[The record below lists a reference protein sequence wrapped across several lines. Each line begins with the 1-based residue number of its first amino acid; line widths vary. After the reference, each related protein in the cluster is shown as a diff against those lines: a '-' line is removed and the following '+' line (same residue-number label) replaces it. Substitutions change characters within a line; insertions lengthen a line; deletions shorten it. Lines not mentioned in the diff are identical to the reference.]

1 MGKRSPG
8 VTTAR
13 KHLRHR
19 RFHHSA
25 LAAGPGVP
33 LLGRMSAAENSA
45 PVSPRGVDAGPMAVA
60 PEVVGQ
66 PLAEPWRRFAG
77 IVIDLALIGLL
88 SQLSRPWLSLATGGM
103 LLVLFGNSAA
113 APLALKLVRNLCRGL
128 GGGLILVSILAIGH
142 APFLRDSGLNLEA
155 LTSER
160 PPSTAMRETLYLSPN
175 PTSGELREATD
186 KLQQQVEELK
196 KENRELQRASG
207 SWGYQIRS
215 FLTALGVTFGWSG
228 VYFTLFAGA
237 LGGRTPGKFAV
248 GTRVLKIN
256 GQPFTFFDAF
266 VRHGGYVAGVAMGM
280 TGFLNLLWEPNRR
293 AVEDRIAGT
302 VVVKT

>member
-1 MGKRSPG
+1 MADAEKP
-8 VTTAR
+8 AP
-13 KHLRHR
+13 
-19 RFHHSA
+19 
-25 LAAGPGVP
+25 AA
-33 LLGRMSAAENSA
+33 
-45 PVSPRGVDAGPMAVA
+45 PRGVDAGPMAVA
-60 PEVVGQ
+60 PEVIGQ
-66 PLAEPWRRFAG
+66 PVAEPWRRLAG
-77 IVIDLALIGLL
+77 IALDLALIGLL
-88 SQLSRPWLSLATGGM
+88 SQLSRPWLSLATGAM

-142 APFLRDSGLNLEA
+142 APFLRQSGLNLDV

-160 PPSTAMRETLYLSPN
+160 KASSAMRETVYLSPN
-175 PTSGELREATD
+175 PTTSELREATD
-186 KLQQQVEELK
+186 KLQQQVADLK
-196 KENRELQRASG
+196 KENRELLQASG
-207 SWGYQIRS
+207 SWGVQIRS

-228 VYFTLFAGA
+228 VYFTLLAGA
-237 LGGRTPGKFAV
+237 LGGRTAGKFAV
-248 GTRVLKIN
+248 GTRALKIN